1 MRPPILFLG
10 SALASLVVGGSSRAA
25 EPDAEPASA
34 VTTVARVDLERY
46 VGLWHEIAKIPNRFQ
61 RRCASGTTAEY
72 TLREDGRIEVVNRCV
87 DADGDAVEAKGVA
100 RVVDPETQAR
110 LEVSFVSFLGWR
122 PFWGDYWILGLDDE
136 YRWSVVGTP
145 DRKYG
150 WVLARSPALDEPDL
164 DRIRVIL
171 ERNGYAW
178 SDFELAA
185 SRGGTG
191 PGGG

>member
-10 SALASLVVGGSSRAA
+10 SALASLVVGGSSRAG
-25 EPDAEPASA
+25 EPDVEPASA

-87 DADGDAVEAKGVA
+87 DAEGDAVEAKGVA

-164 DRIRVIL
+164 DRIRAIL